1 MLNNTGSKKMAFRAA
16 NIALIALLTA
26 ASLLAGCTA
35 AKKSPITVI
44 SREEGS
50 GTRTAFV
57 EILGILDDAKNDA
70 VVQSAEV
77 TNNTAVMMTSV
88 ADDKSAIGYISMGS
102 LNDSIKALKID
113 GASPD
118 AANVKSG
125 AYKIA
130 RPFNLVT
137 RDNLSP
143 AARHFINFILSAE
156 GQDVIAKNGYLPLDS
171 VDKEVLPFSAGVKVV
186 VAGSSSV
193 SPLMEKL
200 REAYIAK
207 YPGVDVEIQQSDSST
222 GVNSVTGGI
231 CDIGMA
237 SRELKASEIEKG
249 VSPVSIAIDGV
260 AVIVN
265 RQNPFDDLSQE
276 QVRDIYLGEIRDWSE
291 LE

>member
-1 MLNNTGSKKMAFRAA
+1 MLMALFVAFFVVSGVFAGGAA
-16 NIALIALLTA
+16 
-26 ASLLAGCTA
+26 G
-35 AKKSPITVI
+35 KKSPVTVI
-44 SREEGS
+44 SREDGS

-57 EILGILDDAKNDA
+57 ELLGIVDDANNDA
-70 VVQSAEV
+70 IVQSAEI
-77 TNNTAVMMTSV
+77 TNNTAVMLTSV

-102 LNDSIKALKID
+102 LNSTVKALKID
-113 GASPD
+113 GA
-118 AANVKSG
+118 AASMADVKSG
-125 AYKIA
+125 AYKIV
-130 RPFNLVT
+130 RDFNIVV
-137 RDNLSP
+137 RGGALSP
-143 AARHFINFILSAE
+143 ASRHFIGFILSAE
-156 GQDVIAKNGYLPLDS
+156 GQDIVAKNGYLP
-171 VDKEVLPFSAGVKVV
+171 VDAAGNTSLPPPSGAKVL

-222 GVNSVTGGI
+222 GVNSVIGGV

-249 VSPVSIAIDGV
+249 VSAVKIAVDGV

-265 RQNPFDDLSQE
+265 RENPFDGLSRE
-276 QVRDIYLGEIRDWSE
+276 QVRNIYLGRVTDWTE